1 MRSAEMGRSTTA
13 VALTRKPFPQRME
26 TLESGLRG
34 HVWPMI
40 AVIAAGFIAANGGR
54 VGSTQRMDAH
64 FDPRRFPVHAVNF
77 LERNDVREPVLTPDF
92 WGGYL
97 IYRLYPKTLG
107 VIDDR
112 HDLYGEELLKS
123 YLRMVH
129 VEPGWDAFLREHDVR
144 YILLPS
150 GSALANILMLTTHW
164 KTKDS
169 DQATVLFERT
179 EGR

>member
-13 VALTRKPFPQRME
+13 VALARKSFPQRME

-40 AVIAAGFIAANGGR
+40 AVIVTGFIAANGGR
-54 VGSTQRMDAH
+54 VGSRQVMDAH
-64 FDPRRFPVHAVNF
+64 FDPHRFPVHAVDF
-77 LERNDVREPVLTPDF
+77 LERNHVPEPVLTPDY

-97 IYRLYPKTLG
+97 IYRLYPKTPV

-129 VEPGWDAFLREHDVR
+129 VEPGWDGFFREDDVH
-144 YILLPS
+144 YVLVPS
-150 GSALANILMLTTHW
+150 GSALANMLMLTPQW
-164 KTKDS
+164 RTKDLDS
-169 DQATVLFERT
+169 ATVLFERT
-179 EGR
+179 EE